1 MGGSSSKSTSS
12 QTTNNTSTSI
22 GVEGDNNGYITNGNG
37 NSYNITQTDHGLVDG
52 LIGIWGDMNGN
63 VAEMGA
69 TVGDIASDNAYM
81 TENVTSNAFDF
92 AGDVNRDSLDFAN
105 DNAGMAFNFG
115 NDSLDAAGRAQDSA
129 FDFGIN
135 ALDAM
140 GGAQDNAFDFGNN
153 ALDAMGGAQD
163 SAFDF
168 ARDTQSGMLD
178 IMAGSLGFGSDALA
192 ANSNLASDSINAQN
206 ALADTAIAENSDLA
220 YAVIQSAE
228 NMHGNNT
235 AFANNAL
242 LTTTGAIENANQG
255 MADLAYYSI
264 DNNSNL
270 AAALAEGAVDKISEA
285 YNNAGDQTILAH
297 KQAMQFADHAS
308 RSDGQQLAISTNK
321 SMTYIVIGLGGVA
334 ILALFM
340 GRK

>member
-1 MGGSSSKSTSS
+1 MNKSSSRST
-12 QTTNNTSTSI
+12 QATNSTSTSI
-22 GVEGDNNGYITNGNG
+22 GVSGDNNGYITNGNG
-37 NSYNITQTDHGLVDG
+37 NTYNVTNTDHGLVDG

-69 TVGDIASDNAYM
+69 VVGDIAYDNARM
-81 TENVTSNAFDF
+81 TENVTNSAFDY
-92 AGDVNRDSLDFAN
+92 GRDVNSDSLNFAS
-105 DNAGMAFNFG
+105 DTVGDAFNFG
-115 NDSLDAAGRAQDSA
+115 NDALNVASDAQNSA
-129 FDFGIN
+129 FN
-135 ALDAM
+135 
-140 GGAQDNAFDFGNN
+140 FGND
-153 ALDAMGGAQD
+153 ALNVASDAQN
-163 SAFDF
+163 SAFNLVG
-168 ARDTQSGMLD
+168 DTL
-178 IMAGSLGFGSDALA
+178 AGALGFGSDALA

-220 YAVIQSAE
+220 YAVMQSAE

-242 LTTTGAIENANQG
+242 LTTTGALETANKG

-270 AAALAEGAVDKISEA
+270 AASLAEGAVDKISEA
-285 YNNAGDQTILAH
+285 YSNAGDQTLLAH
-297 KQAMQFADHAS
+297 KQALQFADHAS

-334 ILALFM
+334 ILAMFM

>member
-81 TENVTSNAFDF
+81 TENVTSNAFNF
-92 AGDVNRDSLDFAN
+92 AGDVNRDSLDFAS

-115 NDSLDAAGRAQDSA
+115 NDSLIAAGR
-129 FDFGIN
+129 
-135 ALDAM
+135 
-140 GGAQDNAFDFGNN
+140 
-153 ALDAMGGAQD
+153 AQD

-242 LTTTGAIENANQG
+242 LTTTDAIENANQG

-285 YNNAGDQTILAH
+285 YSNAGDQTILAH

-321 SMTYIVIGLGGVA
+321 SMTYIVIGLGGIA
-334 ILALFM
+334 ILALVM